1 MRERNCDDE
10 EEMIL
15 REILCEAKNVFDK
28 GDAWM
33 VALLEDL
40 WILLREGEERKN
52 LVHMK
57 QLKRGCFLFYFS
69 FLLFWFEI
77 SNT

>member
-1 MRERNCDDE
+1 M
-10 EEMIL
+10 
-15 REILCEAKNVFDK
+15 CEGENVFDK

-57 QLKRGCFLFYFS
+57 QLKQDVSFFIFLFCYFFGLKYQTLDMGFAIMGTIIS
-69 FLLFWFEI
+69 LLWG
-77 SNT
+77 